1 MSRTSEATYV
11 LTGRN
16 LGRTAKA
23 VRFLIE
29 KVNDQEV
36 DLDPA
41 AHWFPLSQV
50 VDEQSEVG
58 PERLDTITVKQ
69 WIMQQKELL

>member
-11 LTGRN
+11 LIGRN

-29 KVNDQEV
+29 KIGEEEV

-41 AHWFPLSQV
+41 THWFPLSQV
-50 VDEQSEVG
+50 IDEQSNVG
-58 PERLDTITVKQ
+58 PEQLDTITVKQ
-69 WIMQQKELL
+69 WILQQKELL